1 MTDLSALPEPVDAAD
16 PVDCPARWEQR
27 ADKFAY
33 TLVWARTQI
42 GEATFGA
49 GNLADQGLIKVFEIC
64 YDMAWHALNEYLRW
78 QGLIDLHGPRD
89 TFREAFA
96 RGVVGDGELWMEMC
110 ACRALAAKSHHG
122 VIARELACA
131 IVQRHL
137 PLLESLAA
145 SLKAFRDER
154 R

>member
-1 MTDLSALPEPVDAAD
+1 MTYLNALPEPVDAAD
-16 PVDCPARWEQR
+16 SLDCPARCEQR
-27 ADKFAY
+27 ADKFAQ
-33 TLVWARTQI
+33 TLAWARIQI

-64 YDMAWHALNEYLRW
+64 HDMAWHALNEYLRW

-96 RGVVGDGELWMEMC
+96 RGVVGDGERWMEMC
-110 ACRALAAKSHHG
+110 ACRTLEAKSHHG

-131 IVQRHL
+131 IAQRHL

-145 SLKAFRDER
+145 RLEAFRDER